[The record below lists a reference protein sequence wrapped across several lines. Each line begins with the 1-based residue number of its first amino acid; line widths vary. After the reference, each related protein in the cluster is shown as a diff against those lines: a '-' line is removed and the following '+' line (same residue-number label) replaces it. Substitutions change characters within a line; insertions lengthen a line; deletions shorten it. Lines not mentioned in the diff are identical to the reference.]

1 MKRIVILGA
10 GESGAGAAVLAKVK
24 GFETFV
30 SDMSAIKDK
39 YKELLDSHHIA
50 WEEGHHTEELIL
62 NADEV
67 IKSPGIPND
76 APLILKLKAQ
86 GTPVISEIEFAG
98 RYTDAK
104 MICITGSNGKTTTT
118 SLIYHIFKSADLN
131 VGLAGNIGKSLAL
144 QVAEEHHD
152 YYIIELSSFQ
162 LDNMYNF
169 RANIAVLMNITPDH
183 LDRYDHCMQNY
194 IDAKFRITQN
204 QTTDDAFIFWN
215 DDPIIKQE
223 LAKHGLKAHLYP
235 FAAVKEDGAI
245 AYVEDHEVKITEPIA
260 FNMEQEELAL
270 TGQHNLY
277 NSLAAG
283 ISANLAGI
291 TKENIRKALSDF
303 KGVEHRLEK
312 VARVRGI
319 DFINDSKATNVNSCW
334 YALQSMTTKTVL
346 ILGGKDKG
354 NDYTEI
360 EDLVREKCSAL
371 VYLGLHNEKLHDFF
385 DRFGLPVADVQTGM
399 KDAVEAAY
407 KLAKKGETVLL
418 SPCCASFDLFKSY
431 EDRGDQ
437 FKKYEMDLLKSI
449 FKGDKV
455 IWIIFLCLCLISI
468 IEVFSAASTLT
479 YKSGDHWG
487 PITQHSIILM
497 VGAVVVVFLHNVPYK
512 WFQVF
517 PVFLYPISLVLLA
530 FVTLMGI
537 ITGDRVNGAAR
548 WMTFMGL
555 QFQPS
560 ELAKMA
566 VIIAVSFI
574 LSKRQDEEGANP
586 KAFKYIMILTG
597 LVLLLIA
604 PENLSTA
611 MLLFGVV
618 FMMMFIGRVAA
629 KKLLLLAGGLV
640 LIVALG
646 VGTVV
651 AIPAKTLHNTPGLH
665 RLETWQN
672 RIKGFFDK
680 DEVPAAKFDI
690 DKDAQIAHARIAIA
704 TSHVVGKGPG
714 NSIQRDFLSQAF
726 SDFIFAIVIEEM
738 GLIGGIFVVFLY
750 LCLLMRAGRI
760 AQKCERTFPAF
771 LVMGIALL
779 LVSQAILNMMVAVG
793 LFPVTGQ
800 PLPLVS
806 KGGTSTLINCAYIGM
821 ILSVSRYT
829 AHLEEQKAHDAQ
841 IQMQIEAGTAT
852 SEAQAAAEPTAQI
865 LNSDAKFEDEHD
877 SSK

>member
-1 MKRIVILGA
+1 
-10 GESGAGAAVLAKVK
+10 
-24 GFETFV
+24 
-30 SDMSAIKDK
+30 
-39 YKELLDSHHIA
+39 
-50 WEEGHHTEELIL
+50 
-62 NADEV
+62 
-67 IKSPGIPND
+67 
-76 APLILKLKAQ
+76 
-86 GTPVISEIEFAG
+86 
-98 RYTDAK
+98 
-104 MICITGSNGKTTTT
+104 
-118 SLIYHIFKSADLN
+118 
-131 VGLAGNIGKSLAL
+131 
-144 QVAEEHHD
+144 
-152 YYIIELSSFQ
+152 
-162 LDNMYNF
+162 
-169 RANIAVLMNITPDH
+169 
-183 LDRYDHCMQNY
+183 
-194 IDAKFRITQN
+194 
-204 QTTDDAFIFWN
+204 
-215 DDPIIKQE
+215 
-223 LAKHGLKAHLYP
+223 
-235 FAAVKEDGAI
+235 
-245 AYVEDHEVKITEPIA
+245 
-260 FNMEQEELAL
+260 
-270 TGQHNLY
+270 
-277 NSLAAG
+277 
-283 ISANLAGI
+283 
-291 TKENIRKALSDF
+291 
-303 KGVEHRLEK
+303 
-312 VARVRGI
+312 
-319 DFINDSKATNVNSCW
+319 
-334 YALQSMTTKTVL
+334 
-346 ILGGKDKG
+346 
-354 NDYTEI
+354 
-360 EDLVREKCSAL
+360 
-371 VYLGLHNEKLHDFF
+371 
-385 DRFGLPVADVQTGM
+385 
-399 KDAVEAAY
+399 
-407 KLAKKGETVLL
+407 
-418 SPCCASFDLFKSY
+418 
-431 EDRGDQ
+431 
-437 FKKYEMDLLKSI
+437 MDLLKNI

-517 PVFLYPISLVLLA
+517 PVFLYPVSLVLLA

-574 LSKRQDEEGANP
+574 LSKRQDEYGANP
-586 KAFKYIMILTG
+586 NAFKYIMILTG
-597 LVLLLIA
+597 LVFLLIA

-618 FMMMFIGRVAA
+618 CMMMFIGRVSS
-629 KKLLLLAGGLV
+629 KKLFGLLGIL
-640 LIVALG
+640 
-646 VGTVV
+646 
-651 AIPAKTLHNTPGLH
+651 GLH
-665 RLETWQN
+665 RFETWQN
-672 RIKGFFDK
+672 RVSGFFEK
-680 DEVPAAKFDI
+680 EEVPAAKFDI

-738 GLIGGIFVVFLY
+738 GLVGGIFVVFLY
-750 LCLLMRAGRI
+750 LWLLMRAGRI

-841 IQMQIEAGTAT
+841 IQLQIEADAAAN

-877 SSK
+877 SRNNER